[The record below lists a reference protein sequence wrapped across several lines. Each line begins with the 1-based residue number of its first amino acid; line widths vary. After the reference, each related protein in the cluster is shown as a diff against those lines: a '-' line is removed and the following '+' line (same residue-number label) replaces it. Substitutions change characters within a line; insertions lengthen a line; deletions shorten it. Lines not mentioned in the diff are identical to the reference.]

1 MAREEAAY
9 AAAMERIVNARRE
22 AGIWRDNRI
31 SQWDTTRRELM
42 AGQQDAELAAELA
55 RMRMRRAKEEAMS
68 KDKEGRRKERRKR
81 RAAELRRAEADR
93 AARQQPEVIVE
104 GDLCYISDLDDEFMD
119 AEDEHS
125 VSSSDMGD
133 NDSLDAASA
142 ETHVDDDTEDEMELN
157 TTARPGKIEVE
168 EGDESDEDLEVDVS
182 LLRSHFARQ
191 RSNPIINRD

>member
-22 AGIWRDNRI
+22 ASIWRDNRI

-42 AGQQDAELAAELA
+42 AAQQDAELAADLA
-55 RMRMRRAKEEAMS
+55 QMRVQKAKEDAMYR
-68 KDKEGRRKERRKR
+68 DREGRRRERRKK

-119 AEDEHS
+119 AEDEHTP
-125 VSSSDMGD
+125 SSSDIGYED
-133 NDSLDAASA
+133 HLDAASA
-142 ETHVDDDTEDEMELN
+142 DTDLDDDTEDEMELN

-168 EGDESDEDLEVDVS
+168 EGDESDDDLEVEVS
-182 LLRSHFARQ
+182 FLHSKFTH
-191 RSNPIINRD
+191 